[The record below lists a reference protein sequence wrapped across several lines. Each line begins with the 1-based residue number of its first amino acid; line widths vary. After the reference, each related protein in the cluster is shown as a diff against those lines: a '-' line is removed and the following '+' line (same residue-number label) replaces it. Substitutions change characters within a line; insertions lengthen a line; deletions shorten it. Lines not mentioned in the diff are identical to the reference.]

1 MVGTPPFSVYFHAQ
15 KKNSIVSVRSKPQY
29 NLRYYDKEF
38 ALSVQVCEDEARK
51 HLGKP
56 QIFIV
61 LKLVSKFIEDNP
73 LSACSE
79 EISKL
84 RLMLGPEVR
93 VFYLSCCI
101 NEACTFVTII

>member
-1 MVGTPPFSVYFHAQ
+1 MVGTPLFSVYFNAH

-84 RLMLGPEVR
+84 RSMLGPEVR
-93 VFYLSCCI
+93 VFSI
-101 NEACTFVTII
+101 SAAV